1 MADEN
6 EEERGFVQNVT
17 DAAISGLGAVP
28 SFLAA
33 PVELAASVS
42 DFAFDKAVEKGYLQE
57 RMGDS
62 VSEGVQKIKSAI
74 QKETLDLI
82 TVPLK
87 QASPEKTKE
96 FIAKNFKPG
105 TGEQIETGSVGE
117 IVGDIGSMIGQGV
130 LIYRQLPAGLN
141 TLSKV
146 FLSEAAITQ
155 IDKPL
160 GENENLFNVAQK
172 QFGDS
177 IGEGTVSDILR
188 VMSGHTED
196 SELTARLK
204 AAGEGLSIVALSE
217 FLSKGSE
224 VTGVTGKVKGAFV
237 IASAGLIEVS
247 KKVFNKSP
255 NQLTPEERGLI
266 FVDAIAQAKLK
277 VDEDPLAAARR
288 MESLD
293 RTRDGSPLEF
303 EETPQEVQDVLNNSK
318 SGFFKRN
325 FKKGLALSFGSK
337 GYFSQSGFDLW
348 NHSQFNIRATVQHA
362 EDVAMRLQAS
372 LDDIT
377 RTAEKKEVVQ
387 AVQKALG
394 DDLEFLRGQD
404 YEGSLNDLVDIYG
417 IPKEVGKE
425 VIEARNLI
433 DQMSLKL
440 THSKNVPDALKETI
454 MEGIGGYIRRSYK
467 IFEDGSYTPTPAVYN
482 DAVDYL
488 ENQYLSKNIVVSK
501 TSTIEY
507 TPEQRRIARAKAED
521 DVNGI
526 LNSADQKEAFDWIT
540 VASKVNKNILKRKNQ
555 EIPEEIRA
563 LMGEIKEPSDNI
575 VLTVTKM
582 ARLYENSRFF
592 SNLDKLGNGKYIF
605 DEGAVRPEGVNWVQ
619 IGSTGKTNTNL
630 DGKWTTPEMLKAM
643 QNQQGSLFNARLKDG
658 NPYKHFLFWKG
669 QSQKNK
675 TVYSHVTHARN
686 FIGGMQFGAA
696 NGIYPFKDGGKS
708 FQILKDKVGT
718 LGDIEFEETYRE
730 YQRLGIINTN
740 TKIGEFR
747 ELLETGYQTQ
757 SGNLSEGIGDLADV
771 GLKATTGG
779 KLTRKRIE
787 DTYVATDDFFKINAY
802 HSELDTL
809 KRAYPDE
816 KEAVLKAQASRIVQ
830 NTFPNYDRVVPM
842 IRKTKDLPFG
852 SFVSFPAE
860 ITRTSYNIIKQGY
873 KEITSGNPELAARG
887 RARLAGYTVTT
898 FGWEAAATASAL
910 KLGLTPEQKEAVD
923 VMTETPWSSTA
934 PRLVE
939 VIDGQMYSLD
949 TQFLDSYSAVKVPF
963 QTVINK
969 ILQGQVK
976 GEEFDSL
983 MLEATAAGLKELTK
997 PYFEE
1002 SILTT
1007 AISDVV
1013 YAASNP
1019 KGRTPTGKLLF
1030 DPDNPQD
1037 SFQNVGYVFLDSMM
1051 PGSLTSLID
1060 LNDAYNEVPQKTT
1073 GKTKNFFTELVKN
1086 MTGIG
1091 YVKVDPETLMKRAV
1105 STYKYNKTKPY
1116 AINYKNSYD
1125 EVLQQYDRSLQAD
1138 LKEQRELFRKIQAAK
1153 IVYKSFGTDQ
1163 LKNKFEIDA
1172 LFLHDTL
1179 VNEGK
1184 GLGSSAAYML
1194 LEGNFN
1200 PPPVGH
1206 PVSVSNA
1213 ANKKM
1218 KFPKGKD
1225 GYTLETDLNSLR
1237 NKYLNNRLYAPKEDT
1252 KGFKTGGEVN
1262 VPNAP
1267 KEPDERINKLT
1278 GLPYNETAGLAYQ
1291 DKEGDP
1297 LARLGFGRGGY
1308 AEGGLED
1315 KIASLLGISEENIKW
1330 VKSIDKNYGEDE
1342 RYDGKGDAAR
1352 HLALGWATAQ
1362 SGTPDLALLAANA
1375 REIVD
1380 TGGRTMDVHNNKLG
1394 SAIQA
1399 SSIQEAEK
1407 EIQRLIQSKEAMFMS
1422 PEESYNRR
1430 GYSKAGVIKK
1440 IFFAPKKESGLF
1452 SKAEKEAGNLEQK
1465 EGTGDV
1471 MLKKLSD
1478 KGVTKEELE
1487 FTGADEQFKGNPKV
1501 TREELL
1507 GFFRKKDFDLQDYIG
1522 KENISSFGGGDP
1534 KIFQA
1539 QYQEEVLEGNS
1550 GYKEL
1555 LVSLPK
1561 QHKKIGTKDYN
1572 ESHWSQP
1579 NVIVHA
1585 RVSTV
1590 KPKDNKKNKHIMM
1603 IDEIQSDFHQDS
1615 KEKKA
1620 PRPEK
1625 VILLTLKKYLREL
1638 EYTNKRIELFKKRDP
1653 EITKYFF
1660 DDSTRISFDEF
1671 DELSEKQQN
1680 IFEELED
1687 MTSDV
1692 EAYEYNINMLNDE
1705 LHVAKG
1711 GTSTAPDLPF
1721 RNEKKWALLGLKKA
1735 MINAATEGYDTVAL
1749 STYEMQYKKT
1759 RNPRLK
1765 SFYDKTLV
1773 KLLDSNFA
1781 KKYNVNIKQ
1790 ENVNIIDEN
1799 GIQSSYKVPT
1809 LEITDKMRE
1818 DILKGLPMFSE
1829 GGSVDEEN
1837 NIKYNTGG
1845 KVYNSLKRNCS

>member
-6 EEERGFVQNVT
+6 EEERGFGQNVT
-17 DAAISGLGAVP
+17 DAVISGFGAAPSLLAAVP
-28 SFLAA
+28 EA
-33 PVELAASVS
+33 AASVA
-42 DFAFDKAVEKGYLQE
+42 DFVFDKAVERGYLRE
-57 RMGDS
+57 RMGDTA
-62 VSEGVQKIKSAI
+62 SEGVQKFRSAT
-74 QKETLDLI
+74 QKEALDLI
-82 TVPLK
+82 TFPLK
-87 QASPEKTKE
+87 QASPEKIKK
-96 FIAKNFKPG
+96 FVAKNFKPG
-105 TGEQIETGSVGE
+105 TGEQIETGSTGE
-117 IVGDIGSMIGQGV
+117 IVGEIGGMIGQGV
-130 LIYRQLPAGLN
+130 YIYKQLPAFLN

-160 GENENLFNVAQK
+160 GENENLFNLAQET
-172 QFGDS
+172 FGDS
-177 IGEGTVSDILR
+177 IGKGTVSDILR

-266 FVDAIAQAKLK
+266 FVDAIAQAKVK
-277 VDEDPLAAARR
+277 VDEDSLAAARR

-303 EETPQEVQDVLNNSK
+303 EETPQEVQEVLNNSK

-325 FKKGLALSFGSK
+325 FKKTLALSFGSK
-337 GYFSQSGFDLW
+337 GYFSQKGFDLW
-348 NHSQFNIRATVQHA
+348 NHSQFNIRGTVQHA

-394 DDLEFLRGQD
+394 EDLDWRHGDD
-404 YEGSLNDLVDIYG
+404 YEKTLNDLVDIYG
-417 IPKEVGKE
+417 IPKEVGPS

-440 THSKNVPDALKETI
+440 THSKAVPDALKKTI
-454 MEGIGGYIRRSYK
+454 TEGIGGYIRRSYK

-488 ENQYLSKNIVVSK
+488 ENQYLSKNITVSK

-526 LNSADQKEAFDWIT
+526 LNSADQKEAFDWLAIAT
-540 VASKVNKNILKRKNQ
+540 TVNKNILKRKNQ

-575 VLTVTKM
+575 ILTVTKM
-582 ARLYENSRFF
+582 ARLYESSRFF

-605 DEGAVRPEGVNWVQ
+605 DEGVIRPEGVNWVQ
-619 IGSTGKTNTNL
+619 IGSTGKTNTTL

-643 QNQQGSLFNARLKDG
+643 QNQQGSLFNSRLKDG

-686 FIGGMQFGAA
+686 FLGGMQFGVA

-708 FQILKDKVGT
+708 FKILKDKVGT
-718 LGDIEFEETYRE
+718 LGDIEFEEAYRE

-771 GLKATTGG
+771 GLKGISGG
-779 KLTRKRIE
+779 KVTRKRIE
-787 DTYVATDDFFKINAY
+787 DTYVATDDFFKLNAY
-802 HSELDTL
+802 HSELDVL

-816 KEAVLKAQASRIVQ
+816 KEAVLKAQASRIIQ

-898 FGWEAAATASAL
+898 FGWEAAASASAL

-983 MLEATAAGLKELTK
+983 MLDATASGLKELTK

-1007 AISDVV
+1007 AISDIV

-1030 DPDNPQD
+1030 DPDNPQN

-1060 LNDAYNEVPQKTT
+1060 LNNAYNEVPQKTF
-1073 GKTKNFFTELVKN
+1073 GKTKNFSTELVKN
-1086 MTGIG
+1086 ITGIG
-1091 YVKVDPETLMKRAV
+1091 YVKVDPESLMKRAV
-1105 STYKYNKTKPY
+1105 SNYKFNKTKPY
-1116 AINYKNSYD
+1116 TINYENSYD
-1125 EVLQQYDRSLQAD
+1125 EVLKQYESSVEAD
-1138 LKEQRELFRKIQAAK
+1138 LQDQRELYRKVKAAQ
-1153 IVYKSFGTDQ
+1153 ILYKYYGKDQ
-1163 LKNKFEIDA
+1163 LKNKFEISD
-1172 LFLHDTL
+1172 FDLHETL

-1184 GLGSSAAYML
+1184 GLGSSAAYTL

-1200 PPPVGH
+1200 PPSAGENINV
-1206 PVSVSNA
+1206 VLSA
-1213 ANKKM
+1213 DKKM
-1218 KFPKGKD
+1218 KFPEGKS
-1225 GYTLETDLNSLR
+1225 GETLEVELNDIKA
-1237 NKYLNNRLYAPKEDT
+1237 KYYYKKLHAPKEDT

-1262 VPNAP
+1262 VPNAS

-1297 LARLGFGRGGY
+1297 LSRLGFGRGGY

-1330 VKSIDKNYGEDE
+1330 IKSIDKNYGENE

-1352 HLALGWATAQ
+1352 HLALGWATSQ

-1380 TGGRTMDVHNNKLG
+1380 TGGRNMDVHNNKLG
-1394 SAIQA
+1394 SNIQA

-1407 EIQRLIQSKEAMFMS
+1407 EIQRLIQSREAMFMS

-1440 IFFAPKKESGLF
+1440 IFFAPKKESGFF

-1471 MLKKLSD
+1471 MLKRLTD

-1487 FTGADEQFKGNPKV
+1487 FTGADEQFKGSPKV

-1507 GFFRKKDFDLQDYIG
+1507 GFLQNKDFDLQDYTGI
-1522 KENISSFGGGDP
+1522 ENFKNIDDP
-1534 KIFQA
+1534 KIFRATQ
-1539 QYQEEVLEGNS
+1539 QESELEGNT

-1555 LVSLPK
+1555 LVSLPAK
-1561 QHKKIGTKDYN
+1561 HQKPGTKDYN

-1585 RVSTV
+1585 RVSTARLT
-1590 KPKDNKKNKHIMM
+1590 DYIGLKNKRIMM
-1603 IDEIQSDFHQDS
+1603 IDEIQSDFHQDR
-1615 KEKKA
+1615 KEKIT
-1620 PRPEK
+1620 PRPKEY
-1625 VILLTLKKYLREL
+1625 ILMALKEYSSRLKDTTKKIETLKKE
-1638 EYTNKRIELFKKRDP
+1638 DP
-1653 EITKYFF
+1653 EITKFF
-1660 DDSTRISFDEF
+1660 FGDSTRISFDEF

-1680 IFEELED
+1680 IFEEFED
-1687 MTSDV
+1687 ITSET
-1692 EAYEYNINMLNDE
+1692 EAYEYHIDMLSDE

-1711 GTSTAPDLPF
+1711 GTSNAPDLPF
-1721 RNEKKWALLGLKKA
+1721 RNEKKWALLGLNKA
-1735 MINAATEGYDTVAL
+1735 MINAVNEGYNKVGL
-1749 STYEMQYKKT
+1749 STYEMQFEKT
-1759 RNPRLK
+1759 RNPRLQ

-1773 KLLDSNFA
+1773 RLLDSNFA
-1781 KKYNVNIKQ
+1781 KKYNVNIRQ
-1790 ENVNIIDEN
+1790 ENVNIIDEY
-1799 GIQSSYKVPT
+1799 GSQSSYKVPT